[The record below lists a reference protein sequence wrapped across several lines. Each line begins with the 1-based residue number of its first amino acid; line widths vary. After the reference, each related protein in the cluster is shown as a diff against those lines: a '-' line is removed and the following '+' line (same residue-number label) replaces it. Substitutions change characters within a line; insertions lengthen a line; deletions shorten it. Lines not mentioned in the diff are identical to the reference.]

1 MSVHKWWLRPHAV
14 FGQVPVAMAQL
25 TLLDTARRGHRIF
38 FQVDSGAVVSLLS
51 RSCAELL
58 GLRLEDGQRVEL
70 STVGGR
76 ATVAYVHQIQTI
88 FSEQIAY
95 PVRFAISEK
104 EDVPSLLG
112 RLDVIATLQTDLDA
126 TLLETAFR
134 APWLDSGQKR
144 ILDFLMETERAIID
158 RWVESQLPDVVKRSA
173 KRMVDRM
180 SQLFVVTLG
189 LMKVHKTFSGALQIR
204 AMFEMLTQFLYLFDD
219 PMARSEDYLD
229 FEHFAMYRGVQLF
242 REHPDW
248 PTSQQIMNSPL
259 RTEAEPRMKAEYERV
274 RHKFEYVDRNGKNRE
289 HENWFRMSIRDL
301 AANTALEDE
310 YLLIYREC
318 CAWAHGDPMTMK
330 HTLHWTTNPGIMFMK
345 CTSFYVQMLKKMV
358 SNGALKLNPEQH
370 GFLNAFQMS
379 WH

>member
-25 TLLDTARRGHRIF
+25 TLLDTSRRGHRIF

-76 ATVAYVHQIQTI
+76 ATVAFVHQIQTI

-104 EDVPSLLG
+104 ENVPSLLG

-144 ILDFLMETERAIID
+144 ILDFLMETERAIIE
-158 RWVESQLPDVVKRSA
+158 RWVEAQLPEVVKRSV

-180 SQLFVVTLG
+180 SQLYAVMLG
-189 LMKVHKTFSGALQIR
+189 LLKLHRTYSEALHVR
-204 AMFEMLTQFLYLFDD
+204 AMFEMLIQFLFLLDE
-219 PMARSEDYLD
+219 PKSRSDDYLD
-229 FEHFAMYRGVQLF
+229 FEHFAKYHRLQEIVS
-242 REHPDW
+242 HPNW
-248 PTSQQIMNSPL
+248 PTSNQIANSPL
-259 RTEAEPRMKAEYERV
+259 RAEAEPRVNAEYDRV
-274 RHKFEYVDRNGKNRE
+274 RSKFEYVRNGKSRE

-301 AANTALEDE
+301 AARTGLDDE
-310 YLLIYREC
+310 YVLIYREC
-318 CAWAHGDPMTMK
+318 CAWAHGDPSTMQSP
-330 HTLHWTTNPGIMFMK
+330 LHWTANAGIVFMK
-345 CTSFYVQMLKKMV
+345 CTSYYVQMLKKMV
-358 SNGALKLNPEQH
+358 SIGALKLNPEQH
-370 GFLNAFQMS
+370 GFLNAFQVS